1 MKTKYS
7 IDDIRNALGRTG
19 IIDNEFV
26 SSPIGYFAIGC
37 LCGVVLGAGVAML
50 VAPSSG
56 REVRA
61 KISGKA
67 KELSERA
74 KASAKEATSTV
85 SSAVEGMRSSQ
96 QQQYPSESFGQN
108 VIR

>member
-1 MKTKYS
+1 MRTKYT
-7 IDDIRNALGRTG
+7 IDDIRDALGRTG
-19 IIDNEFV
+19 LIDNEIV
-26 SSPIGYFAIGC
+26 SRPFGYFAIGC
-37 LCGVVLGAGVAML
+37 AVGLVLGAGVAML

-74 KASAKEATSTV
+74 KSSVKEAKSNV
-85 SSAVEGMRSSQ
+85 ESAVEGMRST